1 MIRYTQGNL
10 LDAEAE
16 ALVNTVNE
24 VGVMGKGLALMFREA
39 YPENARVYETA
50 AKRGEDQVGR
60 MLVTA
65 NSLQIGPRGGPRW
78 IIHFPT
84 KKHWRNPSRMEWI
97 RDGLHD
103 LVRAV
108 RENHITSIAVPPLGC
123 GAGGLEWSQ
132 VRREI
137 DGAMADLEGVDVLVF
152 EPTTAHVHA
161 LKREGLKKE

>member
-10 LDAEAE
+10 LDAQSE

-24 VGVMGKGLALMFREA
+24 IGVMGKGLALMFRET
-39 YPENARVYETA
+39 YPENARIYEA
-50 AKRGEDQVGR
+50 AARRGEVHVGR

-65 NSLQIGPRGGPRW
+65 NSTLLGPRW

-84 KKHWRNPSRMEWI
+84 KKHWRNPSRSEWI

-108 RENHITSIAVPPLGC
+108 RENHIKSIAVPPLGC

-137 DGAMADLEGVDVLVF
+137 DGTMAELEDVEVLVF

-161 LKREGLKKE
+161 PNREGLKKE